1 MADCG
6 FSKTFRLQR
15 AAEYQAV
22 FGGAQ
27 LKVSC
32 RYFLFL
38 AISNGKSKSRLGLVV
53 AKKNIPTAVQRN
65 RIKRQIREAFRSDM
79 ELADG
84 LDIVVLVRRDADKL
98 DNRQL
103 SDKLV
108 PLFQDIYSQVSKP
121 INNS

>member
-1 MADCG
+1 
-6 FSKTFRLQR
+6 
-15 AAEYQAV
+15 
-22 FGGAQ
+22 
-27 LKVSC
+27 
-32 RYFLFL
+32 
-38 AISNGKSKSRLGLVV
+38 
-53 AKKNIPTAVQRN
+53 
-65 RIKRQIREAFRSDM
+65 M